1 MIFATAFVLHRA
13 YSAGRSARW
22 SRNFGG
28 AIAAAFVVFAAYHAY
43 TDELLVHGL
52 LFGGMTAAVAVKTRA
67 LIRRVH
73 EGDAEKE
80 RRLKVAAKVG
90 AREFSLSRLLSF
102 SGSRGLMGGSLRGG
116 WVCVVERRSA
126 SVWWADAGEEGR
138 GAAVGVGVGVAWVVA
153 CVDGGGGV
161 YVYGAGRGVDDGGGG
176 GPGKGDGAVCVAG

>member
-1 MIFATAFVLHRA
+1 MYVYSSHLSPSQSFRLLNVPSAADDISMIFATAFVLHRA

-28 AIAAAFVVFAAYHAY
+28 VIAAAFVAFAAYHAY

-73 EGDAEKE
+73 EGDREKE

-90 AREFSLSRLLSF
+90 ARKFSLLLSLF
-102 SGSRGLMGGSLRGG
+102 LSFFLSFFLST
-116 WVCVVERRSA
+116 
-126 SVWWADAGEEGR
+126 AG
-138 GAAVGVGVGVAWVVA
+138 
-153 CVDGGGGV
+153 
-161 YVYGAGRGVDDGGGG
+161 
-176 GPGKGDGAVCVAG
+176 